1 MAEKRQLEVYQFLRK
16 PSFALPANFFG
27 CTNTDSN
34 VSLAN
39 HWLIA
44 EYLDLRG
51 MPVAGLTATTRLGRT
66 TSRSRGMSGGGP
78 LRPLGGHLPTLEASA
93 AGPTRGTGR

>member
-1 MAEKRQLEVYQFLRK
+1 MAEKRRQVVYQFLCK
-16 PSFALPANFFG
+16 PSFVSLANFFG
-27 CTNTDSN
+27 CANPGSN
-34 VSLAN
+34 LSLAN

-44 EYLDLRG
+44 ENLDLRG

-78 LRPLGGHLPTLEASA
+78 LRPLGGHLPTLEAPA
-93 AGPTRGTGR
+93 ARPTTGTGR